1 VEVIGAGLPL
11 FQRLKLLR
19 QRELEK
25 EKQQQQEQEALL
37 SKAEDAETIRSLQL
51 VSAALLETTTA
62 ADGVGVMGK
71 STPPPVSPPP
81 STMRDDKQARHISFV
96 DETNAE
102 KNKRDYVPVDPPKV
116 RGKSARWTLPGMVGR
131 ASEQQPAA
139 AKLNKTRLSR
149 LNTIKQAS
157 SSSSAIDSLEQAEP
171 PPPLPPPLPPT
182 PPFWQSS
189 KPSPS
194 PPPRPSAPPRPPAP
208 HFPGLGIRRKKPPRR
223 AQTMRA
229 DDSPCSVAE
238 ADDVPYRPVQHFRS
252 MIKQPWHWSGDLN
265 TQQQQQQQRQQSSTP
280 PPPSSSSS
288 SKSRPLGPSGVPLSG
303 RRFSRQNTIQVVSDV
318 QGVLSDILRDIVPSS
333 KSSSRSTASTK
344 PLMSANPAVQSPE
357 SVDYGTAIRS

>member
-1 VEVIGAGLPL
+1 MIGAGLPL

-37 SKAEDAETIRSLQL
+37 AKTEDAETIRSLQQ
-51 VSAALLETTTA
+51 VSVALPETTT
-62 ADGVGVMGK
+62 DGVGGK
-71 STPPPVSPPP
+71 STPPPPPSASSPP
-81 STMRDDKQARHISFV
+81 SQARDDKQARHISFV
-96 DETNAE
+96 DETNVE
-102 KNKRDYVPVDPPKV
+102 KKRDYVPVDPPKT

-131 ASEQQPAA
+131 ANETST
-139 AKLNKTRLSR
+139 KINKSRLSR

-157 SSSSAIDSLEQAEP
+157 SSSSAIDSIEQAE

-189 KPSPS
+189 KPSVS
-194 PPPRPSAPPRPPAP
+194 PPPRPLAPPRPPAP

-229 DDSPCSVAE
+229 DDSPSSIPE
-238 ADDVPYRPVQHFRS
+238 TDVPYRPVQHFRS
-252 MIKQPWHWSGDLN
+252 MIKQPWHWSGELG
-265 TQQQQQQQRQQSSTP
+265 QQQQQQQSSNP
-280 PPPSSSSS
+280 PSS
-288 SKSRPLGPSGVPLSG
+288 SKSRPIGPGGVPLSG

-333 KSSSRSTASTK
+333 SKSSSRSASTK
-344 PLMSANPAVQSPE
+344 PLIANVVPPVQSPA
-357 SVDYGTAIRS
+357 SMDYGKTINHPSNRTDGRSHFRFI